1 MYILYSMRI
10 KLQLNINLVWFF
22 VLMFTGLLNYFPL
35 LAVVSPLLCLS
46 LVLSKL
52 SRDWIWN
59 TTFLNNQIMSSRFL
73 LGVSNGPIQFE
84 SARKMWPLL
93 ELLAKIMHLSM
104 LSPRVGR
111 GGATHGNLIQRAFP
125 WVGILILV
133 AAPGSGIWHVRHLGR
148 PREPGN
154 KSSTIIPTY
163 LTINLVLKLFVFHL
177 SLFLFPFNTLFLN
190 HNCKYYISTIYHL
203 LNVICIYLNILFFFF

>member
-1 MYILYSMRI
+1 MYILYSLRI

-22 VLMFTGLLNYFPL
+22 VLTFTGLLNYFPL

-111 GGATHGNLIQRAFP
+111 GGYPREFDSESLPLSRDFDISRCPGIGNLTCPPSWKTERT
-125 WVGILILV
+125 W
-133 AAPGSGIWHVRHLGR
+133 
-148 PREPGN
+148 
-154 KSSTIIPTY
+154 K
-163 LTINLVLKLFVFHL
+163 
-177 SLFLFPFNTLFLN
+177 
-190 HNCKYYISTIYHL
+190 
-203 LNVICIYLNILFFFF
+203 